1 MNHLYPAIT
10 ALAKSSKN
18 KHSAM
23 LSSSSP
29 TLEVKQRSIDSQ
41 QDLGQ
46 EEDQHL
52 WPKALDLLDQ
62 MNQDGIEPD
71 GFCYSSAIN
80 CCGAEGRWK
89 EACQLIDKMR
99 RGSPKNRPNKI
110 AYTACISACGRAG
123 QASKALELFQ
133 DMKDDGI
140 PADRVAY
147 NALFSALRVSEDADK
162 VSEEETE
169 RNRRIIVIE
178 DIIKYLVTHTRA
190 HKQYIYIYIHII
202 HRRMNYGVKYVER
215 DP

>member
-1 MNHLYPAIT
+1 
-10 ALAKSSKN
+10 
-18 KHSAM
+18 M

-46 EEDQHL
+46 EEDQYL

-89 EACQLIDKMR
+89 EACQLIDKMKH
-99 RGSPKNRPNKI
+99 GSPKNRPNKI

-190 HKQYIYIYIHII
+190 HKQNIYIFILST
-202 HRRMNYGVKYVER
+202 GV
-215 DP
+215 